1 MMDDPWC
8 MMIDRWCRLSISAT
22 APARRAFPSF
32 LFSPSTLTSRY
43 LYYLYFYL
51 LRDQKSCALFGFLL
65 PTRASQN
72 PGKFLNPIFRP
83 LENRPFF
90 NEFLVSIFGRSW
102 TPTWGQL
109 GLQNRLKSMKIEKM
123 KPSQDNFI
131 FSSIFYR
138 FLASTSTPRTL
149 KIIVF
154 PLEKRSFLKKTPF
167 EVDLDLGG
175 QLGANLPPFWPQKST
190 KVPKNPIPRSIQKLI
205 DFCFDFGS
213 FWGPNWGPSWGQV
226 GHQHHQKTP
235 KNASK
240 TPPGRLQDNSKIKK
254 TWQKASKTP
263 QEAPRAHF
271 EAPRGHFRPHFGW
284 FLAFIFTHFSL
295 IFDYL
300 SMVPFVARW
309 RVRSFAARWII

>member
-1 MMDDPWC
+1 MTYD
-8 MMIDRWCRLSISAT
+8 
-22 APARRAFPSF
+22 
-32 LFSPSTLTSRY
+32 
-43 LYYLYFYL
+43 L
-51 LRDQKSCALFGFLL
+51 LRDLKSSDRRGLI
-65 PTRASQN
+65 PPNRASQN
-72 PGKFLNPIFRP
+72 PGKFFNPIFWP

-131 FSSIFYR
+131 FSSIFDR

-167 EVDLDLGG
+167 EVDLDLGS

-213 FWGPNWGPSWGQV
+213 F
-226 GHQHHQKTP
+226 
-235 KNASK
+235 
-240 TPPGRLQDNSKIKK
+240 
-254 TWQKASKTP
+254 
-263 QEAPRAHF
+263 
-271 EAPRGHFRPHFGW
+271 
-284 FLAFIFTHFSL
+284 
-295 IFDYL
+295 
-300 SMVPFVARW
+300 
-309 RVRSFAARWII
+309 